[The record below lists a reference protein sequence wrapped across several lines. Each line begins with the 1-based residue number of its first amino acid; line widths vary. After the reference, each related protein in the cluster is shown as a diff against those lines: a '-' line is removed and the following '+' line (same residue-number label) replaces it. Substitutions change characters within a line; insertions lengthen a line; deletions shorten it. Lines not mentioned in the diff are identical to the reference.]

1 MKSQKINLLRYSHNR
16 ADSIKKTTDDLFDLI
31 NLYSDQT
38 ELFPFYNYFENKYNI
53 PRSVVQQKIKNQ
65 IGLSY
70 QFKKGKFIDKLRL
83 INTPLSLLKYLALLY
98 ALFFTRKDSEVK
110 KYKLIIDDV
119 CSEHELERFEKIINL
134 VGKENT
140 LVILRNVDIENK
152 NNYEGYNFYNKKLF
166 QDLNKTDLF
175 KTILNELFYGV
186 WVVLRASVKTRLNLF
201 PFSLQVIHSFLS
213 FKTLF
218 ENYNAEYLLQER
230 HYSTNPVKN
239 YLFKKNG
246 GISTTTIQKNIM
258 QLDPMYFFMDI
269 DVLFS
274 FGTEGFERAIE
285 YGGNIGKVLPVG
297 SFFMEHYWFKNKK
310 KYYKKFDVLFIGQN
324 ISNAIEREDKF
335 SKFNDDYYDCFR
347 WLVKFHQDYPKLSIA
362 IMHHA
367 SAGFDK
373 FQNHIL
379 KGTLIEVLDQSHNT
393 YSAALSAN
401 CNVTY
406 GSSMGYELIG
416 HNIPTVFM
424 DPGYRC
430 TYLPELKQSKTL
442 DSLRAQNYKEFTQF
456 VYRALKESKKCNPK
470 SDLEKICLESDTVS
484 NKINQFFSQ

>member
-1 MKSQKINLLRYSHNR
+1 MNSQKNNLLRYSHNR
-16 ADSIKKTTDDLFDLI
+16 ADSFKKTTDDLFNLI
-31 NLYSDQT
+31 NLYSNQA
-38 ELFPFYNYFENKYNI
+38 ELSPLYDYFEKKYSL
-53 PRSVVQQKIKNQ
+53 PRSIVQQKIKNQ

-70 QFKKGKFIDKLRL
+70 QFKKGKFIDKLSL
-83 INTPLSLLKYLALLY
+83 KSIPLSLLNYFALFY
-98 ALFFTRKDSEVK
+98 ALFFTRKDSKVK

-119 CSEHELERFEKIINL
+119 CSEHELDRFEKIINL

-140 LVILRNVDIENK
+140 LVVLRNVDIK
-152 NNYEGYNFYNKKLF
+152 KKSSGYNFYNKKLF
-166 QDLNKTDLF
+166 QDLNKSYLY
-175 KTILNELFYGV
+175 KTILNEFLYGV
-186 WVVLRASVKTRLNLF
+186 WIILRVSFKTKVNLL

-213 FKTLF
+213 FKTIF
-218 ENYNAEYLLQER
+218 ENNNAEYLLQER
-230 HYSTNPVKN
+230 HYSTNSIKN

-246 GISTTTIQKNIM
+246 GIATTTIQKNIM

-297 SFFMEHYWFKNKK
+297 SLFMEHYWFKNKK

-324 ISNAIEREDKF
+324 MSNAIEREDKF

-347 WLVKFHQDYPKLSIA
+347 WLVNLKHDYPGLSIA

-373 FQNHIL
+373 LENHIL
-379 KGTLIEVLDQSHNT
+379 KETLIEVLDQSHNT
-393 YSAALSAN
+393 YSAALSAK

-406 GSSMGYELIG
+406 GSSMGYELLG
-416 HNIPTVFM
+416 HNIPMVFM

-430 TYLPELKQSKTL
+430 TYLPELKQSKTI
-442 DSLRAQNYKEFTQF
+442 DSLRAQNYKEFAQF
-456 VYRALKESKKCNPK
+456 VCLAVKESNKCNLKP
-470 SDLEKICLESDTVS
+470 DLEKFCLESDKVS
-484 NKINQFFSQ
+484 NKINLFFSQ